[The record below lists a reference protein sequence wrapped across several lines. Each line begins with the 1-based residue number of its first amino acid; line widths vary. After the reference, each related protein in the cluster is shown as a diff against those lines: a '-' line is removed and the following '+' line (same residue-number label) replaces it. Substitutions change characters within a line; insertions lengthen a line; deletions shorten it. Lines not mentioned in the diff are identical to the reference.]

1 MRRIFLI
8 GYMGAGKTTLGSPL
22 AKALGLSFIDLDKFI
37 EKRYHKS
44 VNAIFAEYGESR
56 FREIEQ
62 QVLIEVSQFEDTVI
76 STGGGTPCFFNNME
90 LMSQSGVTVFLD
102 VSVSVL
108 FNRLK
113 SGKYKRPILK
123 DKNDTE
129 LLAFI
134 EGSLERRLPTYKK
147 CEFCFNADSL
157 DNEAEVAESVQK
169 LIALLR

>member
-44 VNAIFAEYGESR
+44 VGAIFAEYGEKR

-62 QVLIEVSQFEDTVI
+62 QILIEVSQFEDTVI
-76 STGGGTPCFFNNME
+76 STGGGTPCFFDNMN
-90 LMSQSGVTVFLD
+90 LMDRSGLTVFLE
-102 VSVSVL
+102 VSTPVL
-108 FNRLK
+108 FERLK
-113 SGKYKRPILK
+113 SGKHKRPILK
-123 DKNDTE
+123 DKDDAE

-134 EGSLERRLPTYKK
+134 KDSLKVRLPIYEK
-147 CEFCFNADSL
+147 CHLRFNADLL
-157 DNEAEVAESVQK
+157 DNEEEVTTSVQK
-169 LIALLR
+169 LITLLR